1 MKIHSLIMLDNDVY
15 MVFEIIQGRLWF
27 EMDEPEDKDMT
38 IDVYEVPSDTCINGK
53 KTTYHQECLGVKH
66 MLLPGTYIFTFNTHK
81 KKQLTVVFKDNKLS
95 FEVN

>member
-1 MKIHSLIMLDNDVY
+1 
-15 MVFEIIQGRLWF
+15 MVFEIIQRQLMF
-27 EMDEPEDKDMT
+27 EMDEPEDKNMT
-38 IDVYEVPSDTCINGK
+38 IDVYQVPDDTCVNGK

>member
-1 MKIHSLIMLDNDVY
+1 MEILSLITFDNGIH
-15 MVFEIIQGRLWF
+15 MTFQIAQKHLWF
-27 EMDEPEDKDMT
+27 EMNEPEDKNMT
-38 IDVYEVPSDTCINGK
+38 IDVYQVPDDNCIHGK
-53 KTTYHQECLGVKH
+53 KTTYHQQSLEVKH